1 MNGIPFYWIPIL
13 PGENS
18 KAFWKYPK
26 GESHFR
32 KTKVSE
38 HFEHSSTG
46 NARRVQLLLFRKFWL
61 FLGFAT
67 EHKEAGIQ
75 KILILLNF
83 DPDCLDIWGFGFF
96 APTRVP
102 QRTEGKNK
110 HFISLFS
117 WLLRIRNSGKIKF
130 FIFVIFLPKVQNSKL
145 WSFMF
150 QPQFNNVRNTR
161 THNFFLFFHPL
172 SDFEISKLII
182 FHFSNNFS
190 IFVFSLNLGT
200 LESHFTGFPFYR
212 EKIASSN
219 LWESHFTEIPFNREH
234 TVLPFPTRWN
244 PNRLFKKFSVRCWQS
259 TSSI

>member
-1 MNGIPFYWIPIL
+1 MAGESPISFRRIVSDHTPPQLGLSKYGFIFLYFVFFLQISNLEIPFYWIPIL

-83 DPDCLDIWGFGFF
+83 DPDCSDIWGFGFF
-96 APTRVP
+96 APARVT
-102 QRTEGKNK
+102 QRTEGKNE

-117 WLLRIRNSGKIKF
+117 WLLRIRNSGK
-130 FIFVIFLPKVQNSKL
+130 
-145 WSFMF
+145 
-150 QPQFNNVRNTR
+150 
-161 THNFFLFFHPL
+161 
-172 SDFEISKLII
+172 
-182 FHFSNNFS
+182 
-190 IFVFSLNLGT
+190 
-200 LESHFTGFPFYR
+200 
-212 EKIASSN
+212 
-219 LWESHFTEIPFNREH
+219 
-234 TVLPFPTRWN
+234 
-244 PNRLFKKFSVRCWQS
+244 
-259 TSSI
+259 